1 MLLRSLL
8 QYLYSHGRFE
18 PGPLW
23 FAQALL
29 ILTSAWLLWRLTT
42 KAVPLARKRP
52 FPSDAALLVAALVTG
67 SVAFL
72 LRLVWP
78 VGVNISFLQL
88 GYFAS
93 YIALFV
99 AGCAAANGR
108 WLEPIPGP
116 QKRTWLRVAWIA
128 LPMFPAVGLFASHLA
143 WLAGTAEG
151 GWNLQALTYAFWAPF
166 VAWGFILGLLSLF
179 QWRFAHLSGIGP
191 SLARRAFLIYIIHP
205 PILVGVAL
213 AWRDIAAPALVK
225 FLVTGTIACALCYL
239 AAGLLL
245 RLPGLARIV

>member
-1 MLLRSLL
+1 
-8 QYLYSHGRFE
+8 
-18 PGPLW
+18 
-23 FAQALL
+23 L
-29 ILTSAWLLWRLTT
+29 IFTSAWLLWRLTT

-67 SVAFL
+67 GVAFL

-116 QKRTWLRVAWIA
+116 QKTTWLRVAWIA
-128 LPMFPAVGLFASHLA
+128 LPMFPAVGPFASHLA

-151 GWNLQALTYAFWAPF
+151 GWNLQALTYAFWEPF
-166 VAWGFILGLLSLF
+166 V
-179 QWRFAHLSGIGP
+179 
-191 SLARRAFLIYIIHP
+191 IYSRP
-205 PILVGVAL
+205 VVVVSVAL
-213 AWRDIAAPALVK
+213 CTSERHRAKPRAP
-225 FLVTGTIACALCYL
+225 
-239 AAGLLL
+239 
-245 RLPGLARIV
+245 RLPHLHHPSANSRGRGASVA